1 MSDPGPGVLLLVR
14 HGRTPWSATGRHT
27 GLTDVALDE
36 VGEAQAAALGA
47 TVRALRSHGDHDS
60 GASPDGSTDGDGDGG
75 PGPAPALV
83 LSSPLARATRT
94 AQLAGLDAWGPI
106 ETDDRLVEW
115 DYGPYEGLTTDQ
127 IRARRGDHWRA
138 LRDGVTDPLPDL
150 GSDGAPGDGPADGS
164 AGDQPAPHSAGES
177 LEHLAARARA
187 VLDRVQPALQD
198 GDVVLVGH
206 GHALRVLAATWL
218 ELPAHAAERLQL
230 EAAAVSVLAH
240 EHGVPGLRRWN
251 VGPGLL
257 SSP

>member
-14 HGRTPWSATGRHT
+14 HGRTPWSAAGKHT
-27 GLTDVALDE
+27 GLSDIALDE

-47 TVRALRSHGDHDS
+47 TLRALRARGGP
-60 GASPDGSTDGDGDGG
+60 GALREEG

-83 LSSPLARATRT
+83 LSSPLQRARRT
-94 AQLAGLDAWGPI
+94 AQLAGLDAWGPVA
-106 ETDDRLVEW
+106 TDDDLVEW
-115 DYGPYEGLTTDQ
+115 DYGPYEGLTTAEV
-127 IRARRGDHWRA
+127 RARRGDHWRA
-138 LRDGVTDPLPDL
+138 LRDGVTDPLPAGAQD
-150 GSDGAPGDGPADGS
+150 GGPTGAPTTGAPA
-164 AGDQPAPHSAGES
+164 AARSAGEG

-187 VLDRVQPALQD
+187 VLDRVEPALER

-218 ELPAHAAERLQL
+218 ELPARAAERLQL